1 MEYTPAE
8 EELLNE
14 YYPLRTRCNHW
25 PHSFSNKRHI
35 PGDKSTGYDPCE
47 DCGNPEYFERNGW
60 PGWSCKGE
68 TEWEWAGEEYDELI
82 PWTFSSSDNIGEE
95 EFLVLH
101 NAWNCESSLSFT
113 STDRFPPVE
122 DSIHESY
129 EYIVKLHNK
138 LWRVSITEN
147 MGVHGVWCVQS
158 NLEHIKIE
166 DIKIE
171 VHGESWSESQPNT
184 E

>member
-8 EELLNE
+8 EEILNE
-14 YYPLRTRCNHW
+14 YYPGRTQT
-25 PHSFSNKRHI
+25 HSQAKIWYEGCPNAYEKN
-35 PGDKSTGYDPCE
+35 DM
-47 DCGNPEYFERNGW
+47 RNS
-60 PGWSCKGE
+60 P
-68 TEWEWAGEEYDELI
+68 EWEWAGEEYDELI